1 MSSVRKEKASALYR
15 QGRFNVA
22 NITVELDGTTTV
34 ICDGVR
40 APRPYAFRARNFQ
53 TEREEVLEDQEVEVE
68 SD

>member
-1 MSSVRKEKASALYR
+1 MPKKIKASALYR

-40 APRPYAFRARNFQ
+40 APRPYTFKVREFG
-53 TEREEVLEDQEVEVE
+53 TEREEVLEDQEVEVAR
-68 SD
+68 D